1 MVKLFSYFALLLIL
15 ACNFTPAHAQN
26 GFAASSW
33 PGPRHD
39 KQLTGRATVLGPNN
53 PVLQWTL
60 PLGSGQLIAPTIAA
74 DGTIYVPG
82 NVNDTLYAVS
92 PAGRLR
98 WAFTG
103 KKLAQEEFVA
113 PAVVDRD
120 GIIYFGSTQNIF
132 YAVNPDGSL
141 RWSLKLEGSVRLAA
155 NLGND
160 GTIYVAAKDCRLY
173 AITSDGK
180 IKWRT
185 YFERLPGN
193 GPAISTDGTIYV
205 VAGELL
211 QGFAPED
218 GKRRLIVNCSDLGIL
233 TGLVVDGFE
242 LIYVTGTVPRVRAIS
257 NSAATRWEYN
267 FPASFGAPRLP
278 ALGKDHSLYFV
289 SDTSGEIVVLNPNGT
304 KRWSA
309 MPATQKFLTELI
321 LDEADQ
327 LYVVE
332 DNNGLMSMST
342 TGLMR
347 WNLHEVHCQFT
358 PAIGPDGT
366 IYVSSNKKL
375 YAISAR
381 APRLTVGADS
391 LVWDPLCAGAVAT
404 RQFVISNT
412 GSADLHVNNIFVSS
426 VSFQVEPTNFILP
439 PGGRQTVSV
448 KFFPT
453 ALTNYAGILTINSDA
468 GNATLSLKGA
478 GIGAKITAVNTALEF
493 GDVVL
498 GKAATRFAQLTT
510 AGPCEVRIDSVK
522 VNGAYSVL
530 PGSLPQTIGAN
541 DTAKFTIHFLPTII
555 GGQTATLL
563 VYNNDPQHNPL
574 AITLSGNSVSTRP
587 EIDVTPLALEFG
599 KSCGQTQKYTV
610 ISNLGDQP
618 LRIDSLAFANTA
630 FKTVHTRAFTVAAGK
645 RDTIRVDF
653 IPSLGVEFNGA
664 LTIFSNDA
672 DEQSVAVTL
681 HGAGGMPDIAG
692 LAAIDFGKVE
702 LQICAGLI
710 NTAERIYAIRNEGS
724 CKLRIDSLV
733 VDGAFALAKPFAT
746 QEIPAGGSLEVSLIF
761 SPKATGEQTA
771 RLRIVSN
778 DPDEHA
784 FVVNLRGQ
792 AMAAPDIAV
801 IGDTLDFGGVQV
813 GDSKLLL
820 VKIRNVGELNLA
832 VTSFSSSST
841 RFIVASRQLALA
853 CKQDSV
859 IAVTFSPDSMGLF
872 TGTLSIR
879 SNDPDE
885 AAVKV
890 FLRGFGGQSKQAL
903 ITAAAEY
910 RFPPLC
916 VGSRDSLRAVITN
929 NGNGP
934 LRVDSLRLQSQQ
946 QIFSL
951 PPGGF
956 SLEPQQS
963 KTLFVFFNPARRT
976 EYTTAVQVFSN
987 ASNSRIFTFSLRGSG
1002 NGPEISGPN
1011 AVVFAPTKVDSTRQ
1025 EVYFVNNLGGCPLG
1039 ITRVSLEGEHA
1050 DEFKVI
1056 DAGPNVVA
1064 PQGSARLVL
1073 AFKPNA
1079 ASARLAKL
1087 VITNTDLAQ
1096 PRFEIT
1102 LNGNGSGAPGRL
1114 VGTTAINFG
1123 EACFEENVARACSL
1137 TNSGEADITITRVFT
1152 ARGEL
1157 FKLTG
1162 ATVLP
1167 KILHRQETIAIPLT
1181 FSPKVS
1187 GTFSDTLLVQTD
1199 LASGSWW
1206 RVPLLGVGR
1215 QDMTR
1220 LGFSHQALAFSS
1232 HLDEAKTELMTITN
1246 TGCGRLEINQIELAR
1261 KLRVFAIR
1269 PETPLPAKLESMQ
1282 SLKVQV
1288 SFKGDDFRAFADSIY
1303 IYCVDG
1309 QQNRERLSVSLLG
1322 KVTEGAPC
1330 LELAQ
1335 NRLDFGDVP
1344 VGQVKRL
1351 DLEVTNCSFDSRAV
1365 VRAVQAMNG
1374 NFKALPDTLTIFPR
1388 NAQFF
1393 SVSFVPHENGEIIDT
1408 LKLVYHSISE
1418 PGQTQTATIVLRGAA
1433 TGNRAFA
1440 MPNAFTP
1447 NGDGK
1452 NDAAK
1457 IHFSGYDPAAVVLR
1471 VFDLRGLEV
1480 RLLRSERRGEL
1491 EIRWDGRDDRGTLQ
1505 MPGAYLWLL
1514 ENDGK
1519 KIGSGQLVLIR

>member
-15 ACNFTPAHAQN
+15 ACNFTPAHAQS

-39 KQLTGRATVLGPNN
+39 KQLTGRATVLGPND
-53 PVLQWTL
+53 PILRWTL

-160 GTIYVAAKDCRLY
+160 GTIYVAAKDHHLY
-173 AITSDGK
+173 AITPDGK
-180 IKWRT
+180 IKWRAN
-185 YFERLPGN
+185 FERLPGN

-218 GKRRLIVNCSDLGIL
+218 GKRRLNVNCSDLGIL

-278 ALGKDHSLYFV
+278 ALGKDRSLYFV

-309 MPATQKFLTELI
+309 APATQKFITELI
-321 LDEADQ
+321 LDDNNQ
-327 LYVVE
+327 LYVVD
-332 DNNGLMSMST
+332 DNNGLMSMSAN
-342 TGLMR
+342 GLLR
-347 WNLHEVHCQFT
+347 WNLREVHCQFT

-381 APRLTVGADS
+381 APRMTVEADS
-391 LVWDPLCAGAVAT
+391 LVWDSVCAGTVAA
-404 RQFVISNT
+404 RQFAISNI
-412 GSADLHVNNIFVSS
+412 GSADLQVNNIFVSP
-426 VSFQVEPTNFILP
+426 VSFQVEPANFILP
-439 PGGRQTVSV
+439 PGGRRTVSV
-448 KFFPT
+448 KFLPA
-453 ALTNYAGILTINSDA
+453 ALGNYAGMLTINSDA
-468 GNATLSLKGA
+468 GNATLPLKGA
-478 GIGAKITAVNTALEF
+478 SIGAKIAAVNAALQF

-498 GKAATRFAQLTT
+498 GKSATRSAQLIS
-510 AGPCEVRIDSVK
+510 AGSCEVRIDSVK
-522 VNGAYSVL
+522 VSGAYAVL
-530 PGSLPQTIGAN
+530 PGSFPQTLGAN
-541 DTAKFTIHFLPTII
+541 DTAKFTIQFLPTIT

-563 VYNNDPQHNPL
+563 VYNNDPQRNPL

-599 KSCGQTQKYTV
+599 KTCGQTQKYTIV
-610 ISNLGDQP
+610 SNLGDQP
-618 LRIDSLAFANTA
+618 LRVDSLSFANAA
-630 FKTVHTRAFTVAAGK
+630 FKTAHAKTFMVAAGK
-645 RDTIRVDF
+645 QDTIRIDF
-653 IPSLGVEFNGA
+653 TPGPGLEFNGA

-672 DEQSVAVTL
+672 DEKSVAVKL
-681 HGAGGMPDIAG
+681 HGAGGIPDIAG
-692 LAAIDFGKVE
+692 LPAIDFGKVE
-702 LQICAGLI
+702 LQTCAGLV
-710 NTAERIYAIRNEGS
+710 NTAERTYAIRNEGS

-733 VDGAFALAKPFAT
+733 IGGVFALAKPFAA
-746 QEIPAGGSLEVSLIF
+746 QEIPAGSSLEVPLKF
-761 SPKATGEQTA
+761 LPKATGEQTA
-771 RLRIVSN
+771 QLRIVSN
-778 DPDEHA
+778 DPDER
-784 FVVNLRGQ
+784 VLIVNLRGQ

-801 IGDTLDFGGVQV
+801 TGDTLDFGGVQV
-813 GDSKLLL
+813 GASKLLL

-832 VTSFSSSST
+832 VTSFTSSSAHFT
-841 RFIVASRQLALA
+841 VISRQLALA
-853 CKQDSV
+853 CKQDST
-859 IAVTFSPDSMGLF
+859 IAITFSPDSMGLF

-885 AAVKV
+885 AALKI
-890 FLRGFGGQSKQAL
+890 FLRGFGGQSKQA
-903 ITAAAEY
+903 IIAAAAEY

-929 NGNGP
+929 NGNGL
-934 LRVDSLRLQSQQ
+934 LRVDSLRVQSEL

-951 PPGGF
+951 PTGAF
-956 SLEPQQS
+956 SLQPQQS
-963 KTLFVFFNPARRT
+963 KTMYVFFNPARRT
-976 EYTTAVQVFSN
+976 EDATAVQVFSN

-1002 NGPEISGPN
+1002 SGPEISGRN
-1011 AVVFAPTKVDSTRQ
+1011 TVAFAPTKLDSTRQ
-1025 EVYFVNNLGGCPLG
+1025 EVYWVNNLGNCPLS
-1039 ITRVSLEGEHA
+1039 ITRVSIEGDHA
-1050 DEFKVI
+1050 NEFKVL
-1056 DAGPNVVA
+1056 DAGVAVIA
-1064 PQGSARLVL
+1064 PQSSTRFVL

-1079 ASARLAKL
+1079 AGARLAKL
-1087 VITNTDLAQ
+1087 VIATTDLAK
-1096 PRFEIT
+1096 PRFEIA
-1102 LNGNGSGAPGRL
+1102 LNGSGSGKPGEL
-1114 VGTTAINFG
+1114 AGTTAINFG

-1137 TNSGEADITITRVFT
+1137 TNSGEADIKITGIFT

-1162 ATVLP
+1162 APALP
-1167 KILHRQETIAIPLT
+1167 KVLRRQETIAIPLT
-1181 FSPKVS
+1181 FSPKIS

-1199 LASGSWW
+1199 LATNPWW
-1206 RVPLLGVGR
+1206 RVPLAGAGR
-1215 QDMTR
+1215 QDMAR
-1220 LGFSHQALAFSS
+1220 LNFSHRAFAFNG

-1269 PETPLPAKLESMQ
+1269 TETPLPAKLESMQ

-1288 SFKGDDFRAFADSIY
+1288 AFKGDDFRAFADSLY
-1303 IYCVDG
+1303 IYCVDW
-1309 QQNRERLSVSLLG
+1309 QQKRERMSVSLLG

-1330 LELAQ
+1330 LELAST
-1335 NRLDFGDVP
+1335 RLDFGDVP
-1344 VGQVKRL
+1344 VGQIKRL

-1365 VRAVQAMNG
+1365 VRAVQTANG
-1374 NFKALPDTLTIFPR
+1374 HFKALPDTLTIFPR

-1393 SVSFVPHENGEIIDT
+1393 SVSFVPRANGEIIDT

-1418 PGQTQTATIVLRGAA
+1418 PGQTQTAAIVLRGAA

-1491 EIRWDGRDDRGTLQ
+1491 EIHWDGRDDHGALQ

-1519 KIGSGQLVLIR
+1519 KIGSGQVVLIR